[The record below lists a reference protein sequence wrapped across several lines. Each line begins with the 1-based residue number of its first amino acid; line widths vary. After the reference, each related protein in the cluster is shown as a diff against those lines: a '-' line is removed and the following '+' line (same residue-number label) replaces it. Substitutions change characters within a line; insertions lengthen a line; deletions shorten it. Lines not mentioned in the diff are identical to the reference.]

1 MFARTLADNA
11 ELRPLEPWQAVEFA
25 EHAER
30 VRGDIDRYIPWAR
43 QVVDEATAR
52 EFLQAY
58 ALKQA
63 KDQGRIY
70 GIWLDGVLQGGTVFR
85 TFDAAMGVCEAGV
98 WLAVEARGRGLITTA
113 VRHMIDWAFAT
124 RGMHRVEWLCD
135 PRNTAS
141 AAVAE
146 RLGMTC
152 EGVLRQGFVLDGDR
166 RDVQVWSILADDHR
180 SNNRQP
186 TE

>member
-1 MFARTLADNA
+1 MFARILAENA
-11 ELRPLEPWQAVEFA
+11 ELRPLEPWQAAEFA
-25 EHAER
+25 EHAKR
-30 VRGDIDRYIPWAR
+30 VRQDIDRYIPWAHT
-43 QVVDEATAR
+43 VVDEATAR
-52 EFLQAY
+52 EFLQSY

-85 TFDAAMGVCEAGV
+85 TFDTAMGACEVGV

-113 VRHMIDWAFAT
+113 VQHMIDWAFSA
-124 RGMHRVEWLCD
+124 RGLHRVEWLCD

-152 EGVLRQGFVLDGDR
+152 EGVLRQGFVLNGDR

-180 SNNRQP
+180 P
-186 TE
+186 TV